1 MIKRIQVFFASEPA
15 AGIVLML
22 ASVLGLVLANSGV
35 SAGYFQFLNQYVLGL
50 SVLHWIN
57 DALMAVFILYVG
69 LEVKREFL
77 SGALQTTQQ
86 RLLPGLAALAG
97 LTVPALIFLAFN
109 AGDAA
114 TAKGWAIPTATDIA
128 FALGVLAL
136 LGSRVPLSMKVFLTA
151 LAIMDDLAAIVII
164 ALFYTA
170 QLQMLYVAAAAVCL
184 LALYGLNR
192 RGISKTLPYAVLG
205 GLLWWLVLKSG
216 VHATLA
222 GVALALTI
230 PLRGAQAREEPL
242 LLHWEHAL
250 SPWVAFA
257 VIPVFGFANAGV
269 SFAVVSWSALWHPVV
284 IGIALGLFVGK
295 QVGVFGLVYVSEKL
309 GWLKRPHGA
318 TWWHVYGIALLCGI
332 GFTMSLFIAL
342 LAYTSPEWQ
351 DLSKVGVFVG
361 SLLSGVTGYVVLRCQ
376 KPVTPSSCD
385 AV

>member
-57 DALMAVFILYVG
+57 DALMAVFFLYVG

-109 AGDAA
+109 AGDVE

-170 QLQMLYVAAAAVCL
+170 QLQMLYVVAAAVCL

-192 RGISKTLPYAVLG
+192 RGVTHTLPYALLG
-205 GLLWWLVLKSG
+205 VLLWWLVLKSG

-230 PLRGAQAREEPL
+230 PLRGAQQREEPL
-242 LLHWEHAL
+242 LLHWEHTL

-295 QVGVFGLVYVSEKL
+295 QVGVFGLVYVGEKL

-342 LAYTSPEWQ
+342 LAYAAPEWQ

-361 SLLSGVTGYVVLRCQ
+361 SLLSGVTGYAVLRCQ
-376 KPVTPSSCD
+376 KPVNPS
-385 AV
+385 

>member
-57 DALMAVFILYVG
+57 DALMAVFFLYVG

-86 RLLPGLAALAG
+86 RLMTGLAALAG

-109 AGDAA
+109 SGDVE

-192 RGISKTLPYAVLG
+192 RGVTHTLPYALLG
-205 GLLWWLVLKSG
+205 VLLWWLVLKSG

-230 PLRGAQAREEPL
+230 PLRGAQQREEPL

-269 SFAVVSWSALWHPVV
+269 SFAAVSWSALWHPVV

-295 QVGVFGLVYVSEKL
+295 QVGVFGLVYVGEKL

-342 LAYTSPEWQ
+342 LAYAAPEWQ

-361 SLLSGVTGYVVLRCQ
+361 SLLSGVAGYAVLRCQ
-376 KPVTPSSCD
+376 KPVSPS
-385 AV
+385 